1 MASTVIANR
10 LKPVLQCII
19 HQDQKGFLSGRFIGE
34 NIRII
39 YDILFET
46 KQQNIPGLSLSV
58 DFQQAF
64 DSVSWKF
71 ISKTLDYYNFGPSFK
86 KWISLF
92 QNGTESAVLQ
102 NGFIS
107 EFFHLQRGCRQGD
120 PISPYIFILCVE
132 VLGLMIRKNDNIRGI
147 RINDSETKLSQ
158 YADDTQIFLDG
169 SENSLRTTLTTLQ
182 KFYLMSGLQINVE
195 KTKAV

>member
-39 YDILFET
+39 YDIFET
-46 KQQNIPGLSLSV
+46 KQQNIPSLLLSV

-102 NGFIS
+102 NGFK
-107 EFFHLQRGCRQGD
+107 
-120 PISPYIFILCVE
+120 Y
-132 VLGLMIRKNDNIRGI
+132 KN
-147 RINDSETKLSQ
+147 K
-158 YADDTQIFLDG
+158 
-169 SENSLRTTLTTLQ
+169 
-182 KFYLMSGLQINVE
+182 
-195 KTKAV
+195 

>member
-19 HQDQKGFLSGRFIGE
+19 HQDQKVFCQEDLLGRISVLS
-34 NIRII
+34 

-46 KQQNIPGLSLSV
+46 KQQNIPGLLLSV

-120 PISPYIFILCVE
+120 PISPYIFYPLC
-132 VLGLMIRKNDNIRGI
+132 
-147 RINDSETKLSQ
+147 
-158 YADDTQIFLDG
+158 
-169 SENSLRTTLTTLQ
+169 
-182 KFYLMSGLQINVE
+182 
-195 KTKAV
+195 

>member
-34 NIRII
+34 NIHII

-46 KQQNIPGLSLSV
+46 KQQNIPGLLLSV

-107 EFFHLQRGCRQGD
+107 EFFSFTKRLSTGRSDIPLHVY
-120 PISPYIFILCVE
+120 PLC
-132 VLGLMIRKNDNIRGI
+132 
-147 RINDSETKLSQ
+147 
-158 YADDTQIFLDG
+158 
-169 SENSLRTTLTTLQ
+169 
-182 KFYLMSGLQINVE
+182 
-195 KTKAV
+195 